1 MADANLTGA
10 VALALGAVAI
20 SAVPAAAG
28 VVVTPVDLQL
38 STLPSGTPYL
48 FAADQFGVFNGG
60 GGLYALAAMSPD
72 LVLAS
77 TTSPPFVTKLKSG
90 TTISATTFSG
100 VTTKAGLIPSPG
112 SVTPFFAALDIVSGT
127 DNFFG
132 WALFNDTADGGLF
145 FDAYAFET
153 TANTP
158 LTTPSVPE
166 PAGLSLLALGAA
178 GALVVRRRKRVLN

>member
-60 GGLYALAAMSPD
+60 GGLLRPGRD
-72 LVLAS
+72 EFR
-77 TTSPPFVTKLKSG
+77 TSFWHRPPHR
-90 TTISATTFSG
+90 
-100 VTTKAGLIPSPG
+100 
-112 SVTPFFAALDIVSGT
+112 
-127 DNFFG
+127 
-132 WALFNDTADGGLF
+132 
-145 FDAYAFET
+145 
-153 TANTP
+153 P
-158 LTTPSVPE
+158 L
-166 PAGLSLLALGAA
+166 
-178 GALVVRRRKRVLN
+178 